1 MGGGEEASESQRTPL
16 LWDGKRNSLRV
27 GQLVYAKD
35 VRGVWY
41 DAAVIEMSTTSSF
54 SPAKGK
60 RDVGEEVRVHFKG
73 WSVAFDEWTKLRN
86 IKPLGLT
93 YWRHNLKR
101 DCLIEAKVT
110 AGCKSQG
117 TARPTN
123 VDVVGPPLWH
133 KAIVES
139 VDKNHILVRYS
150 KSSVTRSVDIHSED
164 ICERN
169 THIVSSG
176 ETTETD
182 REFAGRPRRRRPNG
196 LKNPQNYCYINA
208 TVQILTTLCLT
219 GEDKCKRTHFE
230 KKKEQKIEEN
240 LSSAAS
246 RSPTSRPE
254 RGTAVVRTFVQMLQK
269 MGFES
274 SELLAAK
281 RNVILADGI
290 NSGTVGYSSKALST
304 APLKTALS
312 NRYDQFRGTDQQDAH
327 EFLQCLLN
335 ALHSTQSTVSRAPNV
350 DEAALSLS
358 QEDIECPDSY
368 WSQYV
373 KTSGH
378 SPVIDRCTGLL
389 CNELRC
395 PSCEARHR
403 TFDPFVALPVPLAP
417 PTPSSSTVSLEDCL
431 HKILAS
437 TETLDRDDSWRC
449 GACKNLVQATK
460 RTTLCKLP
468 KYLFLCLK
476 RFRHGD
482 NEDGRIREKK
492 TSVDTASKDPHAK
505 KRRRLSSRRPK
516 SRKLTYLVDFPLVDM
531 SVASFVSESAM
542 SYVAV
547 PATTPK
553 TDIEPDADT
562 TEEQTH
568 LQYDLCGVIDH
579 TGTMNRGHYTSSVR
593 FDDGEWYTCDDE
605 KVSSIPEEK
614 VATPNALGAKIVF
627 GLEHLRRYFAN
638 VEKEISTH
646 PPPKP
651 SLSEVIDRN
660 ENGSNTSSVAIKTIA
675 RRDAKAQTDR
685 APKYVVRGSKK
696 GALPLVLEKRRH
708 GKVVSV
714 IRNVEGDA
722 KSLLVELKHY
732 LGTGGTVVPMRETSV
747 KPRDHSRM
755 LKSRSTKHRRST
767 EESPRYMQVEI
778 QGNHMKRIGA
788 YLSKK
793 GGLSGVNRH
802 AKAAAE
808 ALASKKKS
816 DKAKKSDKKVI
827 VAGRR
832 VDASN
837 AASKKL
843 PDLSKPLDT
852 KAVKKM
858 NPTTLKLVLKARG
871 LSTQG
876 TKKELI
882 KRVLEGSA
890 GP

>member
-1 MGGGEEASESQRTPL
+1 MSSLFSKWKSTFECKVETHGEPSASQLGSFLR
-16 LWDGKRNSLRV
+16 SLV
-27 GQLVYAKD
+27 VD
-35 VRGVWY
+35 VRKSLGWGPDVRVY
-41 DAAVIEMSTTSSF
+41 LGSRDPNVREIERTFRSSF
-54 SPAKGK
+54 KWDFEANGP
-60 RDVGEEVRVHFKG
+60 VRK
-73 WSVAFDEWTKLRN
+73 
-86 IKPLGLT
+86 
-93 YWRHNLKR
+93 
-101 DCLIEAKVT
+101 
-110 AGCKSQG
+110 
-117 TARPTN
+117 
-123 VDVVGPPLWH
+123 
-133 KAIVES
+133 
-139 VDKNHILVRYS
+139 
-150 KSSVTRSVDIHSED
+150 
-164 ICERN
+164 
-169 THIVSSG
+169 
-176 ETTETD
+176 
-182 REFAGRPRRRRPNG
+182 
-196 LKNPQNYCYINA
+196 
-208 TVQILTTLCLT
+208 
-219 GEDKCKRTHFE
+219 
-230 KKKEQKIEEN
+230 
-240 LSSAAS
+240 SSAAVLS
-246 RSPTSRPE
+246 
-254 RGTAVVRTFVQMLQK
+254 
-269 MGFES
+269 ES
-274 SELLAAK
+274 
-281 RNVILADGI
+281 D
-290 NSGTVGYSSKALST
+290 
-304 APLKTALS
+304 
-312 NRYDQFRGTDQQDAH
+312 
-327 EFLQCLLN
+327 
-335 ALHSTQSTVSRAPNV
+335 
-350 DEAALSLS
+350 ALSL
-358 QEDIECPDSY
+358 
-368 WSQYV
+368 
-373 KTSGH
+373 K
-378 SPVIDRCTGLL
+378 
-389 CNELRC
+389 
-395 PSCEARHR
+395 
-403 TFDPFVALPVPLAP
+403 
-417 PTPSSSTVSLEDCL
+417 PTT
-431 HKILAS
+431 
-437 TETLDRDDSWRC
+437 
-449 GACKNLVQATK
+449 Q
-460 RTTLCKLP
+460 
-468 KYLFLCLK
+468 
-476 RFRHGD
+476 
-482 NEDGRIREKK
+482 
-492 TSVDTASKDPHAK
+492 
-505 KRRRLSSRRPK
+505 
-516 SRKLTYLVDFPLVDM
+516 
-531 SVASFVSESAM
+531 
-542 SYVAV
+542 
-547 PATTPK
+547 
-553 TDIEPDADT
+553 
-562 TEEQTH
+562 
-568 LQYDLCGVIDH
+568 
-579 TGTMNRGHYTSSVR
+579 
-593 FDDGEWYTCDDE
+593 
-605 KVSSIPEEK
+605 
-614 VATPNALGAKIVF
+614 KIVF

-816 DKAKKSDKKVI
+816 DKAKKSDKKII